1 MFVTPKYLDFC
12 TCKCFF
18 ISRSITLESSNVFDI
33 ISSQFIDEF
42 INNFLP
48 ERHIR
53 WAIID
58 VYDVFDPF
66 VKRSCVF
73 SKSKRLDI
81 YKVHSYQAYQMI
93 FTNIN

>member
-1 MFVTPKYLDFC
+1 MENP
-12 TCKCFF
+12 
-18 ISRSITLESSNVFDI
+18 NVFDI
-33 ISSQFIDEF
+33 ISSQLIDKF

-53 WAIID
+53 RPSID
-58 VYDVFDPF
+58 VYGVFDPF

-81 YKVHSYQAYQMI
+81 YKVHSYQVYQSI
-93 FTNIN
+93 FININ